1 MTEKLITRLDFCDNQ
16 EKPERYEAINELTRI
31 GLFIPLSE
39 LETYHGRVAKA
50 DSVEWKVNP
59 NFSNSGNNTGNY
71 NVNGRATL
79 YTGEK
84 SVAENFAAVRSKQ
97 GDGYN
102 IEIHKI
108 ISDNPMAVVIDGSF
122 KLSNLSDQDK
132 SDYFEALKRIKLGVM
147 AGSPVDFADRYIAKD
162 IIREVDKLLRQKS
175 GSYVSYED
183 ETHIA
188 DEIGVDLSVV
198 DDLCTAFNTHRGL
211 TSGDM
216 VYFASKFLGTGEKRF
231 DFEINKDDGNKYKA
245 GFNTDYLASYFRAN
259 NIVGVKQCISSAT
272 LGHDIAS
279 VSLFDLE
286 KVNTE
291 SFIEHRKNLIS
302 RRLGPFA
309 VLFSGIIKK
318 DEYSDP
324 SVSEFKNVL
333 NMAFSGPD
341 KIVNAAAKVK
351 GFEKIFEAD
360 AGNWEGF
367 TLAEHTETVLR
378 NFDENFA
385 DRLPVGMLA
394 PMRLALLTHDIGKSV
409 AVAAGDKFSQRLYNK
424 SYADRF
430 MKEAGI
436 DTSLRC
442 LIVGM
447 ISDGMDLIHKIHIS
461 KNEKA
466 KQEIKRFAK
475 DELSKFYDIDD
486 MSSDQIAGYIDMCRM
501 LLVCDGG
508 AYTSMGVTRDRNNKV
523 IYRNSPSFNGSF
535 CKPNDFRKNSL
546 KLK

>member
-1 MTEKLITRLDFCDNQ
+1 MPEKLVTRLDFCDNQ
-16 EKPERYEAINELTRI
+16 EKPERYEAINELIKI

-50 DSVEWKVNP
+50 DSVEWKVDP

-84 SVAENFAAVRSKQ
+84 SVAENFTTARSKW
-97 GDGYN
+97 GDDSN

-108 ISDNPMAVVIDGSF
+108 ISDNPIAVVIDGGF
-122 KLSNLSDQDK
+122 KLSKLSDNDRA
-132 SDYFEALKRIKLGVM
+132 DYFKALKKIKLGVM
-147 AGSPVDFADRYIAKD
+147 TGSPVDFADRYIAKD
-162 IIREVDKLLRQKS
+162 VMREVDELIKQKS
-175 GSYVSYED
+175 DSYVSSED
-183 ETHIA
+183 EKYIA
-188 DEIGVDLSVV
+188 DKIGADLSAV
-198 DDLCTAFNTHRGL
+198 DNLCTAFNTYRGL
-211 TSGDM
+211 TSGDI
-216 VYFASKFLGTGEKRF
+216 VYFASKFLSTGGKRF
-231 DFEINKDDGNKYKA
+231 DLEVNKADENKHKA
-245 GFNTDYLASYFRAN
+245 GFNTDYLASYFRAS

-272 LGHDIAS
+272 LGHNITS

-309 VLFSGIIKK
+309 VLFSGVIKK

-324 SVSEFKNVL
+324 NVSEFKDIL
-333 NMAFSGPD
+333 NMSFSSPD

-394 PMRLALLTHDIGKSV
+394 PMRLALLTHDIGKTA
-409 AVAAGDKFSQRLYNK
+409 AVAAGDKSNQKLYNK

-430 MKEAGI
+430 MKEADI
-436 DTSLRC
+436 DTNLRC

-447 ISDGMDLIHKIHIS
+447 ISDGMDLIHKIYIS

-475 DELSKFYDIDD
+475 EELSKFYDIDEI
-486 MSSDQIAGYIDMCRM
+486 SSDQIAGYVDMCRM

-508 AYTSMGVTRDRNNKV
+508 AYTSMSVTRDRNNK
-523 IYRNSPSFNGSF
+523 ILYRNSPSFNGSF
-535 CKPNDFRKNSL
+535 HKPNNFRQNSL